1 MCRSPTSPPS
11 RDGLRIGPGRAPPR
25 ILRGTRP
32 GCSAAAAA
40 AAEHKWSARAR
51 RPPAL
56 RLPPSG
62 PAPLFAA
69 PLPPA
74 RRRSGAAPAAFGGT
88 SGPRRSPSRPAWL
101 GLSAPALA
109 RRSGGSRPPSAA
121 LRVGLRPGPARAQ
134 LARRRAAGRPWA
146 APGSLRLPSAPL
158 RAPLRPV
165 SGSLRP
171 GPPLRRPSGGGF
183 APLRVGCAAPCGG
196 CAAAA
201 PPLALR
207 GSAAGPLAGLRPA
220 FSGPRP
226 RGLGGGGRRCG
237 GVAAF
242 RQLGGSAAGIQSVA
256 SLKARQGGPGIHAN
270 RYALASPHSQS
281 LSARAYSKVT
291 SGRSCC
297 NASCTLRRS

>member
-1 MCRSPTSPPS
+1 MINEHQGGEVCRSPTSPPS

-40 AAEHKWSARAR
+40 ASEHSGLLAPVGPLRSAFR
-51 RPPAL
+51 
-56 RLPPSG
+56 
-62 PAPLFAA
+62 
-69 PLPPA
+69 PPA
-74 RRRSGAAPAAFGGT
+74 RRRSGAAPAACGGT

-134 LARRRAAGRPWA
+134 LARRCAAGRPWA
-146 APGSLRLPSAPL
+146 APGSLRSPSAPL

-171 GPPLRRPSGGGF
+171 GPPLRR
-183 APLRVGCAAPCGG
+183 PCGG

-226 RGLGGGGRRCG
+226 RGWGGW
-237 GVAAF
+237 VAAAAAW
-242 RQLGGSAAGIQSVA
+242 LPCGSWAAPPLVYKA
-256 SLKARQGGPGIHAN
+256 SLRSRPAKAGPAYM
-270 RYALASPHSQS
+270 RTAT
-281 LSARAYSKVT
+281 LSHLLTHRACPPRHT
-291 SGRSCC
+291 
-297 NASCTLRRS
+297 AT

>member
-1 MCRSPTSPPS
+1 MINEHQGGEVCRSPTSPPS
-11 RDGLRIGPGRAPPR
+11 KDSLRIGPGRAPPR

-40 AAEHKWSARAR
+40 ASEHKWSARAR

-74 RRRSGAAPAAFGGT
+74 RRRSGAAPAACGGT

-134 LARRRAAGRPWA
+134 LARRCAAGRPWA
-146 APGSLRLPSAPL
+146 APGSLRSPSAPL

-171 GPPLRRPSGGGF
+171 GPPLRR
-183 APLRVGCAAPCGG
+183 PCGG

-226 RGLGGGGRRCG
+226 RGWGGW
-237 GVAAF
+237 VAAAAAW
-242 RQLGGSAAGIQSVA
+242 LPCGSWAAPPLVYKA
-256 SLKARQGGPGIHAN
+256 SLRSRPAKAGPAYM
-270 RYALASPHSQS
+270 RTAT
-281 LSARAYSKVT
+281 LSHLLTHRACPPRHTAK
-291 SGRSCC
+291 
-297 NASCTLRRS
+297 